1 MPCGHG
7 QLLLKISLIS
17 SHTNFLVAPFHAF
30 RFLES
35 FFRLSALQIFH
46 MGTLQ
51 RAINKSSVGM
61 QLSKPSLLQ
70 QQVRDGKPPE
80 RIAFGNH
87 HTVHRLSV
95 WRKGQLDFKLW
106 EVMFQATET
115 MF

>member
-1 MPCGHG
+1 
-7 QLLLKISLIS
+7 
-17 SHTNFLVAPFHAF
+17 
-30 RFLES
+30 
-35 FFRLSALQIFH
+35 
-46 MGTLQ
+46 
-51 RAINKSSVGM
+51 M

-70 QQVRDGKPPE
+70 QQVHDGKPPE